1 MNSSPSP
8 QDYITFFLCLLTLYF
23 FSLFMLLQCGM
34 SLSRDEF
41 YIYIHIYV
49 YIYITSR
56 ALKFSGM

>member
-1 MNSSPSP
+1 
-8 QDYITFFLCLLTLYF
+8 
-23 FSLFMLLQCGM
+23 MLLQCGM

-56 ALKFSGM
+56 ALKFSGT